1 VDTQDGKT
9 LFVRVQQMELTQ
21 SKLVFRFLIR

>member
-9 LFVRVQQMELTQ
+9 LFVRVQPMELTQ
-21 SKLVFRFLIR
+21 LRSGFRFLIL